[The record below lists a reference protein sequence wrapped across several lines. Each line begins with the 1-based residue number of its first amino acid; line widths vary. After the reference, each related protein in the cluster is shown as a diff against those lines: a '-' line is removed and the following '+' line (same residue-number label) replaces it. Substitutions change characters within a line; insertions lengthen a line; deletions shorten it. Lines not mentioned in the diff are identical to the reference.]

1 MNERKVVSPGVAPD
15 HVANPGMPNNPNL
28 VGQPGQPSQ
37 GSVKLPGTSTI
48 STSQTSSD
56 ANLAKTASPTPA
68 APAPQQPTVG
78 QNPVQFNSAHIGSK
92 TAQKQDPFAEQN
104 QKAAIEKQK
113 QTKTRNRGLIIG
125 GIVLAVVVIVAI
137 TVAFF
142 VIRNNATTPSEK
154 NEETANDLY
163 DEVMDKIN
171 ASTPSATGPS
181 STDISDANVIFEDAI
196 SQATADNNTGEADAL
211 RVAQMLFY
219 VNVGTNY
226 SEMIRIGE
234 EVQNIEALEPQQQLQ
249 YYNIMANAYTATGQT
264 EKASEYYV
272 KAGEASNKVNG
283 LAPGEGDK
291 GE

>member
-1 MNERKVVSPGVAPD
+1 MNPGAAPD
-15 HVANPGMPNNPNL
+15 RVANPGMPNNPNL

-37 GSVKLPGTSTI
+37 GSIKLPG
-48 STSQTSSD
+48 SSAD
-56 ANLAKTASPTPA
+56 PDNATPAVSKPVATAPTPTTQ
-68 APAPQQPTVG
+68 PATE

-104 QKAAIEKQK
+104 QKAAVKKQK

-125 GIVLAVVVIVAI
+125 GIVLAVVVIAAI

-154 NEETANDLY
+154 NEETANNLY
-163 DEVMDKIN
+163 DEVMNKIN

-196 SQATADNNTGEADAL
+196 SQATASNNTGEADAL

-249 YYNIMANAYTATGQT
+249 YYNIMANAYVSQNNMD
-264 EKASEYYV
+264 KANEFYNLAAEIAAKLDSITLEE
-272 KAGEASNKVNG
+272 GE
-283 LAPGEGDK
+283 K